1 MQRMQ
6 VEASRLQLS
15 SHPEFDPYKAFCLL
29 DTRAAGKIDAYDIV
43 DFLRKNYVSADL
55 KDGQDIIREYDSSSD
70 NQLDFNEFC

>member
-15 SHPEFDPYKAFCLL
+15 SHPEFEPYKAFCLL

-55 KDGQDIIREYDSSSD
+55 
-70 NQLDFNEFC
+70 